1 MSEIL
6 LCHELSCSL
15 AKRHELMGTQESE
28 KAFGKPAAAWQLEE
42 DSALRQHLVSGI
54 AGKIQARIPRAQ
66 MLDKTHLHAVP
77 LDRNARGKDCH
88 LRHERYDLG
97 AKRLDGELCRAQRN
111 PAFPA
116 QKERLEQGYFCMEH
130 MAKAGKRLGDRKP
143 DAVLEGG
150 RPCALEPDHGLACR
164 SVQDALC
171 QGKCIGIEI
180 EAALLEARLACVL
193 LAACPEEELCAFILG
208 QKIALYLLQ
217 AWPLRSC
224 RCMPS
229 CVS

>member
-1 MSEIL
+1 
-6 LCHELSCSL
+6 
-15 AKRHELMGTQESE
+15 MGAQESE

-42 DSALRQHLVSGI
+42 DSALGQRLC
-54 AGKIQARIPRAQ
+54 ARISQEIEARLPRAQ

-88 LRHERYDLG
+88 LRHERSDLG

-116 QKERLEQGYFCMEH
+116 QKERLEQGCFCMEH
-130 MAKAGKRLGDRKP
+130 MAKAGKRLSDRKP

-150 RPCALEPDHGLACR
+150 RSCALEPDHGLACR
-164 SVQDALC
+164 PVQDALC
-171 QGKCIGIEI
+171 QDIGIGIEI
-180 EAALLEARLACVL
+180 EAALLEAPPRVCPSGCVPRRGAL
-193 LAACPEEELCAFILG
+193 HIHPGPEDSSVP
-208 QKIALYLLQ
+208 LQ

-229 CVS
+229 CAS

>member
-6 LCHELSCSL
+6 LCHELSCTL
-15 AKRHELMGTQESE
+15 AERHELMGAQESE
-28 KAFGKPAAAWQLEE
+28 KAFGKPAATRQLEE
-42 DSALRQHLVSGI
+42 DRALRQHLVSGI

-88 LRHERYDLG
+88 LRHERSDLG

-130 MAKAGKRLGDRKP
+130 MAKAGTRLGDRKP
-143 DAVLEGG
+143 DAVLEGCC
-150 RPCALEPDHGLACR
+150 PFALEPDHGLACR
-164 SVQDALC
+164 PVQDALC

-180 EAALLEARLACVL
+180 EAALLEALLSGAL

-208 QKIALYLLQ
+208 QKIALCLLQ
-217 AWPLRSC
+217 ACPLRSC